1 MKHLF
6 SNLLFMLVIT
16 TLAYGQKF
24 SPCEDIGENECVV
37 YVYRLRS
44 IVGGAVKWPVTTKI
58 FSEDSGGFIKSQN
71 FKHGKLNKKEYKAIR
86 LKANTFYWLSIGKDF
101 HSVLFAGTNGSET
114 IIQTKG
120 VKSKTAAIKGEA
132 LVRTNSESGF
142 KIREGNF
149 KSWSEATKDVDS
161 FSSLSINDELTSY
174 GFEILEA
181 NPESKLYEEL
191 KSMSKAKK

>member
-6 SNLLFMLVIT
+6 SNLLFILVIST
-16 TLAYGQKF
+16 FAFGQRF
-24 SPCEDIGENECVV
+24 SPCENIGEDECVV

-58 FSEDSGGFIKSQN
+58 FSEDSGKFIESQD

-86 LKANTFYWLSIGKDF
+86 LKANTFYWLSIGNDF

-120 VKSKTAAIKGEA
+120 VKSETAAIKGEA
-132 LVRTNSESGF
+132 LIRTNSESGF
-142 KIREGNF
+142 KIRKGNF
-149 KSWSEATKDVDS
+149 KSWSEAIKNVDS
-161 FSSLSINDELTSY
+161 FSSLRVNDELTAY

-181 NPESKLYEEL
+181 NPESKLYEVL